1 MLENVQRKAARFCLQ
16 NYAPTASATEMLND
30 LGWKTLEQRHK
41 EARLAMMYQ
50 MP

>member
-16 NYAPTASATEMLND
+16 NYAPTVSVTEMLND
-30 LGWKTLEQRHK
+30 LGWKTLEQRRK